1 MTTIS
6 YRPWLNIESLQG
18 SDLKLYRCVD
28 EASEVW
34 QVPPHCHEH
43 YEVVF
48 YHSIDTRAVL
58 DGKSITLTRGDL
70 IILPPYTL
78 HQFEVD
84 AGKHAYTCFHLE
96 PKKVAEILK
105 DENLLNAPIW
115 KKIPE
120 SELNEIWSVVELH
133 HQALDD
139 QPLKKYLELS
149 LFYWI
154 FERALKF
161 EDVES
166 WEASPFQKLL
176 IYLDQHRLF
185 HFKAEDAANF
195 LGYSRPHFM
204 NRFKKQFKLNYN
216 EFLTQRQIHWARQL
230 LSSTKLSIESI
241 SQELGFKN
249 PSYFIRVFKKI
260 TDTTPVQYRKKLLK

>member
-1 MTTIS
+1 MEIVS

-18 SDLKLYRCVD
+18 ADLQLYRCVD
-28 EASEVW
+28 HSSEIW
-34 QVPPHCHEH
+34 EVPPHCHEH
-43 YEVVF
+43 FEVVF
-48 YHSIDTRAVL
+48 YHSITTRAVL
-58 DGKSITLTRGDL
+58 DGKNITLTRGDL

-84 AGKHAYTCFHLE
+84 AGDHAYTCFHLD
-96 PKKVAEILK
+96 PRKVAEII
-105 DENLLNAPIW
+105 DNPEQLNAPIW
-115 KKIPE
+115 KRLPE
-120 SELNEIWSVVELH
+120 GELEKVWAIAELH
-133 HQALDD
+133 HQASAD
-139 QPLKKYLELS
+139 QPLQKHLELS
-149 LFYWI
+149 LFYWV

-161 EDVES
+161 EDIET
-166 WEASPFQKLL
+166 WDPSPFQKLL

-185 HFKAEDAANF
+185 HFKAEDAAKF

-230 LSSTKLSIESI
+230 LSTTKLSIESI

-260 TDTTPVQYRKKLLK
+260 TNTTPVQYRKKLPK

>member
-1 MTTIS
+1 MEAVS
-6 YRPWLNIESLQG
+6 YRPWLNIESLHG

-28 EASEVW
+28 QSSEIW
-34 QVPPHCHEH
+34 EVPPHCHEH

-48 YHSIDTRAVL
+48 YHSIETQAVL
-58 DGKSITLTRGDL
+58 DGKNIHLTRGDL

-78 HQFEVD
+78 HQFEVE
-84 AGKHAYTCFHLE
+84 AGEHAYTCFHLD
-96 PKKVAEILK
+96 PKKVSDTLS
-105 DENLLNAPIW
+105 DRTPLNAPVW
-115 KKIPE
+115 KRIPD
-120 SELNEIWSVVELH
+120 SELNEIWSIVELH
-133 HQALDD
+133 HLAQNN
-139 QPLKKYLELS
+139 QPFQRHLELS
-149 LFYWI
+149 LFHWV
-154 FERALKF
+154 FERALHF
-161 EDVES
+161 QSIEN

-185 HFKAEDAANF
+185 HFKAEDAAKF

-230 LSSTKLSIESI
+230 LSSTNLSIESI